1 MLTTERVLIV
11 ALSVAGAAS
20 PVRAL
25 VAQRD
30 AGLLYGRWTP
40 GGITTYEARLDRP
53 LGSWLRHGPT
63 LHVLLEDRDAG
74 RGFYGVG
81 YEVASPHGGRG
92 VAVYGLVGAALGMI
106 SDTGGQGLGA
116 LWSAGVGLEW
126 RPLRFLGLNL
136 EERYRVTD
144 RGPRG
149 FWGPGAPHKGWGT
162 LLGLSFTL
170 ESGGSRRPRT
180 VSNGGTV
187 PAPPPT
193 GRGDGGGRPVDL
205 PLMIVGRA
213 GDVVQTALEVLGSP
227 YQWGG
232 TAENG
237 FDCSGLV
244 QYAYARHGI
253 RLPRTSRAQ
262 AQSGRP
268 VAASFDSLQAG
279 DILTFAARPGGAV
292 THVGMYIGD
301 GKFIHS
307 SSTGVKLS
315 RLSSADPEGSYWIP
329 RWVGV
334 RRVLP

>member
-1 MLTTERVLIV
+1 MRITERLLI
-11 ALSVAGAAS
+11 AAIGAAGAACGAQ
-20 PVRAL
+20 PL

-30 AGLLYGRWTP
+30 AALLYGRWTP
-40 GGITTYEARLDRP
+40 GDMTTYEARLDRP
-53 LGSWLRHGPT
+53 LGGWLRHGPT
-63 LHVLLEDRDAG
+63 LHLLLEGRDAG

-81 YEVASPHGGRG
+81 YEVASPRG
-92 VAVYGLVGAALGMI
+92 VSGVALYGLLGAALGMVA
-106 SDTGGQGLGA
+106 DTGGQGLGA
-116 LWSAGVGLEW
+116 LWSAGVGVEW
-126 RPLRFLGLNL
+126 RPVRFLGLNL

-144 RGPRG
+144 RGPKG
-149 FWGPGAPHKGWGT
+149 FWHPGAPHKGWGT

-170 ESGGSRRPRT
+170 ESGGRRSPRA
-180 VSNGGTV
+180 VSNGGGA
-187 PAPPPT
+187 PAPP
-193 GRGDGGGRPVDL
+193 GGGDGGARPAEP

-253 RLPRTSRAQ
+253 RLPRTSRAL
-262 AQSGRP
+262 ASAGTA
-268 VAASFDSLQAG
+268 VAVNLDSLQAG
-279 DILTFAARPGGAV
+279 DILTFAARPGGGV
-292 THVGMYIGD
+292 THVGMYVGG

-315 RLSSADPEGSYWIP
+315 RLSSADPEAAYWIP

>member
-1 MLTTERVLIV
+1 MRTTERFLIL
-11 ALSVAGAAS
+11 ALSVAGVACDAR
-20 PVRAL
+20 PL
-25 VAQRD
+25 VAQRN

-63 LHVLLEDRDAG
+63 LHVLVEDRDGG

-81 YEVASPHGGRG
+81 YEVASPRGGSG
-92 VAVYGLVGAALGMI
+92 VALYGLLGAALGMI

-116 LWSAGVGLEW
+116 LWSAGVGVEW

-144 RGPRG
+144 RGPQG
-149 FWGPGAPHKGWGT
+149 FWHPGAPHKGWGT
-162 LLGLSFTL
+162 LLGLSFTV
-170 ESGGSRRPRT
+170 ERGGRRRAPAVSSGG
-180 VSNGGTV
+180 VV
-187 PAPPPT
+187 PAPSAP
-193 GRGDGGGRPVDL
+193 GGEGGGRPADP

-213 GDVVQTALEVLGSP
+213 GDVVQTALAVLGSP

-262 AQSGRP
+262 AQSGAP
-268 VAASFDSLQAG
+268 VAAVFDSLQAG
-279 DILTFAARPGGAV
+279 DILTFAARPGGGV
-292 THVGMYIGD
+292 THVGLYVGD

-315 RLSSADPEGSYWIP
+315 RLSSMDPEGAYWIP

>member
-1 MLTTERVLIV
+1 MRFLERVLTA
-11 ALSVAGAAS
+11 ALGAACVT
-20 PVRAL
+20 PPL
-25 VAQRD
+25 LAQREV
-30 AGLLYGRWTP
+30 GLLYGHWSAGV
-40 GGITTYEARLDRP
+40 GGTTTYEARLDRP
-53 LGSWLRHGPT
+53 LGAWLRHGPT
-63 LHVLLEDRDAG
+63 LHVLAEEGGAG

-81 YEVASPHGGRG
+81 YELESHRGGYTLAPY
-92 VAVYGLVGAALGMI
+92 AVLGGALGMA
-106 SDTGGQGLGA
+106 SDTAGQGLAA
-116 LWSAGVGLEW
+116 LWSVGGGLEW
-126 RPLRFLGLNL
+126 RPFNFFGLTL

-144 RGPRG
+144 RGPHG
-149 FWGPGAPHKGWGT
+149 FWNPGAPRKGWGT
-162 LLGLSFTL
+162 LLGVSFSL
-170 ESGGSRRPRT
+170 GRDARQPPRQSAG
-180 VSNGGTV
+180 VEAV
-187 PAPPPT
+187 PASQPGPPDP
-193 GRGDGGGRPVDL
+193 

-213 GDVVQTALEVLGSP
+213 GDVVQTALQVIGSP

-262 AQSGRP
+262 ALAGNP
-268 VAASFDSLQAG
+268 VPVDLDSLRAG
-279 DILTFAARPGGAV
+279 DILTFAAQRGGSV
-292 THVGMYIGD
+292 THVGMYVGE

-315 RLSSADPEGSYWIP
+315 RLDSRDPDGAYWIP

>member
-1 MLTTERVLIV
+1 MWISKRILMV
-11 ALSVAGAAS
+11 AVGATGVAR
-20 PVRAL
+20 PL
-25 VAQRD
+25 DAQRV
-30 AGLLYGRWTP
+30 AGLLYGRWTL
-40 GGITTYEARLDRP
+40 GGMTAYEARLDRP
-53 LGSWLRHGPT
+53 LGSWLQHGPT
-63 LHVLLEDRDAG
+63 LNLLMDDRDAG

-81 YEVASPHGGRG
+81 YEVASPRGGR
-92 VAVYGLVGAALGMI
+92 VALYALLGGALGVV
-106 SDTGGQGLGA
+106 SDTGGQAMGA
-116 LWSAGVGLEW
+116 LWSAGAGVQW
-126 RPLRFLGLNL
+126 RPVRFFGLNL

-144 RGPRG
+144 RGPHG
-149 FWGPGAPHKGWGT
+149 FWHPGAARKGWGT
-162 LLGLSFTL
+162 MLGLSFTVEGSARRQPQP
-170 ESGGSRRPRT
+170 ESGAAAGPASSIHGGEERP
-180 VSNGGTV
+180 
-187 PAPPPT
+187 PDP
-193 GRGDGGGRPVDL
+193 

-213 GDVVQTALEVLGSP
+213 ADVVQTALEVLGSP

-262 AQSGRP
+262 SQAGTP
-268 VAASFDSLQAG
+268 IAVDLDSLQAG

-292 THVGMYIGD
+292 THVGMYVGD

-315 RLSSADPEGSYWIP
+315 RLSSTDPDGAYWIP

-334 RRVLP
+334 RRVMR

>member
-1 MLTTERVLIV
+1 LRITDRVLIV
-11 ALSVAGAAS
+11 ALGTASATCGAR
-20 PVRAL
+20 PL
-25 VAQRD
+25 TAQRD
-30 AGLLYGRWTP
+30 AALLYGRWTP
-40 GGITTYEARLDRP
+40 GGITTYEVRLERP

-81 YEVASPHGGRG
+81 YEVASPRG
-92 VAVYGLVGAALGMI
+92 VSGVALYGLLGAALGMVA
-106 SDTGGQGLGA
+106 DTAGQGLGA
-116 LWSAGVGLEW
+116 LWSAGMGVEW
-126 RPLRFLGLNL
+126 RPVRFLGLNL

-149 FWGPGAPHKGWGT
+149 FWHPGAPHKGFGT

-170 ESGGSRRPRT
+170 ESGAHRSPQ
-180 VSNGGTV
+180 VVPSGGL
-187 PAPPPT
+187 PAPPPPDE
-193 GRGDGGGRPVDL
+193 GAGGARPADP

-213 GDVVQTALEVLGSP
+213 GDVAKTALEVLGSP

-262 AQSGRP
+262 AQSGTSIP
-268 VAASFDSLQAG
+268 VDLDSLQAG
-279 DILTFAARPGGAV
+279 DILTFAARRGGGV

-315 RLSSADPEGSYWIP
+315 RLSSADPEGAYWIP